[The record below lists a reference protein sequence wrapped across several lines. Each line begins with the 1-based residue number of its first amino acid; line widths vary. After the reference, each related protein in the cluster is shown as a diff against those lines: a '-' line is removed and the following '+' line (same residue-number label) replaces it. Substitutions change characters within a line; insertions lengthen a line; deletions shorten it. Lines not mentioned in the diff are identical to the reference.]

1 MRKLMYLMGAA
12 VPLLASVGAQ
22 AQSTVTLYGVV
33 DANYSRMKGGT
44 NTRNGIDSS
53 GLQGSRWGM
62 RGSEDLGNGLKANFV
77 LESGYSTDT
86 GTSGQ
91 GGRLFGRNAW
101 VGLGGGFGEVR
112 LGRQWTPIGGLT
124 DEFGTKDSD
133 ILVVAGTLG
142 AGALFRSDNAAT
154 YITPNLGGFT
164 GQVQYATQY
173 NGSEVGG
180 ADKNFRRQYGL
191 SGFYKGGPVQAGVG
205 YVEIKDN
212 DPAAGNQKAKG
223 LLAYGA
229 FDLGFGTLKVA
240 YNKDDKGL
248 EKDPQTLGVSF
259 HVPVGALN
267 LAAGY
272 GKAKDTKGAGSGP
285 SDDADIYTV
294 QAVYDLSKRTA
305 LYAFFTQ
312 VDNDANAQ
320 LGYNGPAAD
329 KKSNLLQI
337 GMRHRF

>member
-1 MRKLMYLMGAA
+1 LRKLMYLMGAT
-12 VPLLASVGAQ
+12 VPLLASLGAQ
-22 AQSTVTLYGVV
+22 AQSTVTLFGVV
-33 DANYSRMKGGT
+33 DANFSRQKGGA
-44 NTRNGIDSS
+44 NTRTGIDSS
-53 GLQGSRWGM
+53 GLQGNRWGM
-62 RGSEDLGNGLKANFV
+62 RGSEDLGGGIKANFV
-77 LESGYSTDT
+77 LESGFSPDT

-112 LGRQWTPIGGLT
+112 LGRQWTPLGGLT

-142 AGALFRSDNAAT
+142 AGAVFRSDNAAT

-164 GQVQYATQY
+164 GQLQYATQY
-173 NGSEVGG
+173 NGTEVGG
-180 ADKNFRRQYGL
+180 ADKNFRQQYGL
-191 SGFYKGGPVQAGVG
+191 SGFYKGGPVQAGVA
-205 YVEIKDN
+205 YIEIKDN
-212 DPAAGNQKAKG
+212 DAAPGNQKAKG

-229 FDLGFGTLKVA
+229 FDLGFGIIKAA

-248 EKDPQTLGVSF
+248 DKDPVTIGVSF
-259 HVPVGALN
+259 HVPIGALN

-272 GKAKDTKGAGSGP
+272 GKAKDTKGSAAGP
-285 SDDADIYTV
+285 SDDADIFTV

-312 VDNDANAQ
+312 VSNDANAQ
-320 LGYNGPAAD
+320 LGYNGPAVD
-329 KKSNLLQI
+329 KSSNLFQI